1 MVCNKCGTTYP
12 DNGTCP
18 NCSEGNS
25 FFKPA
30 GSLDDSMDM
39 SPPVYT
45 PPAQKPQYE
54 EIAAN
59 NAEEELP
66 VENIPSE
73 PVATPVVDPP
83 VTSAEN
89 ITYNAAPPQNTYT
102 PQPSVP
108 YTPAPAKPK
117 YIAHIIIS
125 AIILILMLFVPMI
138 TNGGLIPDKN
148 AISLAEIFENLDNT
162 SDETAVMILMLLAST
177 VLSSVLLLGSCIKKK
192 VLCIISSIIGFVT
205 LITVPIIRIMYVSK
219 YVSDSDII
227 VRMLFDADYA
237 MFTIAFWA
245 VAILYIVHFI
255 ISCSTRNRK

>member
-30 GSLDDSMDM
+30 GSLDDSMDI
-39 SPPVYT
+39 SAPVYT

-73 PVATPVVDPP
+73 PVATPVVEPP

-177 VLSSVLLLGSCIKKK
+177 VLSSVLLLGSCLKKK